1 MIQYKYKNI
10 LNIIVFKIII
20 LVYIMLTNLI
30 QIKYSILYDL
40 KKLKLD
46 LSYYVKQSYLMYV
59 VVLYLF
65 DNSHK
70 PIIFYF

>member
-10 LNIIVFKIII
+10 LNIIVFKTII

-40 KKLKLD
+40 KKLKLG
-46 LSYYVKQSYLMYV
+46 LSYYTKAK
-59 VVLYLF
+59 LF
-65 DNSHK
+65 NVCSSSLS
-70 PIIFYF
+70 F